1 MFKIN
6 FLVLL
11 CIIYMITQEVLVNKK
26 TQGKVNG
33 FETQNF
39 PLSSGQS
46 LEIFKELQSQG
57 VSDETLMKFATM
69 EDQFLEYEKDSVCRG
84 IIRTQQ
90 AIQLSQQIKETF
102 PGYKF
107 SYHDIHIKQIS
118 EPGKLIN
125 RHLKCF

>member
-1 MFKIN
+1 MVI
-6 FLVLL
+6 L
-11 CIIYMITQEVLVNKK
+11 CIIYIITQEVIVNKK

-39 PLSSGQS
+39 PLSAGQS
-46 LEIFKELQSQG
+46 LGIFKELQSQG

-90 AIQLSQQIKETF
+90 AVKLKNIYST
-102 PGYKF
+102 
-107 SYHDIHIKQIS
+107 
-118 EPGKLIN
+118 LIN
-125 RHLKCF
+125 IKSTFMGKQSMTIK